1 MYATL
6 KGSTAALVLVASL
19 GATTPV
25 LAEFPEKPIEMT
37 VLFGGSAQAIG
48 QVLADLM
55 SKQLGKPVVAIS
67 RPGGGGA
74 IGYSYVNGTAADGY
88 NLVWNS
94 NSISTVHYQGN
105 LPFGHEAFQ
114 PIARIGMEVPVV
126 AVRSDSEWASLT
138 DMVEKAKAA
147 GRPLKVGISGIGS
160 FTHLTSAELFS
171 KSGLKVVYI
180 PYGEGR
186 APAELLAG
194 RIDVAVQWASQF
206 TPHVKSGDVK
216 MLCVTSAEPVPE
228 TPDVPT
234 CASTGA
240 EGVNSVMWRGL
251 AAPAGTPPEVVAKIE
266 AAAKAATATPEF
278 QEAAKNLG
286 FTPAFLP
293 ASEFGN
299 LVQTDD
305 ATIATLMKQ
314 LGLSKQ

>member
-1 MYATL
+1 MSVKKYA
-6 KGSTAALVLVASL
+6 STCFS
-19 GATTPV
+19 V
-25 LAEFPEKPIEMT
+25 LALSLLGSAPTMAQFPEKPVEMT

-74 IGYSYVNGTAADGY
+74 IGYSYVNGTAPDGY
-88 NLVWNS
+88 NIVWNS

-105 LPFGHEAFQ
+105 LPFGHEAFE

-126 AVRSDSEWASLT
+126 AVRNDSGWATLA
-138 DMVEKAKAA
+138 DMVEKAKAE

-160 FTHLTSAELFS
+160 FTHLTSAELFA
-171 KSGLKVVYI
+171 KSGLEVVYI

-216 MLCVTSAEPVPE
+216 LLCVTSAEPAPE

-251 AAPAGTPPEVVAKIE
+251 AAPAGTPPEVVAKLE
-266 AAAKAATATPEF
+266 AAAQAATASPEF
-278 QEAAKNLG
+278 QEAAESLG

-293 ASEFGN
+293 ASEFGE
-299 LVQTDD
+299 LV
-305 ATIATLMKQ
+305 
-314 LGLSKQ
+314 

>member
-1 MYATL
+1 MRATS
-6 KGSTAALVLVASL
+6 KRGIAALVLTAGL
-19 GATTPV
+19 GAATPS

-55 SKQLGKPVVAIS
+55 SKQLGKPVVAVS

-74 IGYSYVNGTAADGY
+74 IGYSYVNGTAPDGY
-88 NLVWNS
+88 NIVWNS

-105 LPFGHEAFQ
+105 LPFGHDAFQ

-126 AVRSDSEWASLT
+126 AVRTDSKWTSLA
-138 DMVEKAKAA
+138 DMMEKAKTT

-160 FTHLTSAELFS
+160 FTHLTSAQVFS

-186 APAELLAG
+186 APAELLGG
-194 RIDVAVQWASQF
+194 RIDVAVQWPSQF
-206 TPHVKSGDVK
+206 TPHVKSGDIK
-216 MLCVTSAEPVPE
+216 LLCATSLEPAPE
-228 TPDVPT
+228 IPDVPT

-251 AAPAGTPPEVVAKIE
+251 AAPAGTPPEVVSKIE
-266 AAAKAATATPEF
+266 AAAKAATSAPEF

-286 FTPAFLP
+286 FTPAFMP
-293 ASEFGN
+293 ASEFGS
-299 LVQTDD
+299 LVQSDD
-305 ATIATLMKQ
+305 ATISALMKQ